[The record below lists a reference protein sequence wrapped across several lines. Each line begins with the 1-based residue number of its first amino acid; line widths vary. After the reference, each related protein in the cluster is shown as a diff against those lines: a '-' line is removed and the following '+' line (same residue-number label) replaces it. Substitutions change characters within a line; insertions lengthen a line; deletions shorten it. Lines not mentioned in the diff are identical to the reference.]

1 MFTYQDRPTQATQ
14 LDAAR
19 LVFRIERA
27 AEVVNRQSIQLRAQ
41 QAIQQAQSSIQ
52 RQGQQRAHTTAT
64 TSAVTRPTPDTLQRA
79 FAEIGALARAGAIT
93 QEQQI
98 VLTSALLPYVRF
110 A

>member
-1 MFTYQDRPTQATQ
+1 MFTYRDRPTQATQ

-27 AEVVNRQSIQLRAQ
+27 AEVVNQIRAQ
-41 QAIQQAQSSIQ
+41 QAIQRAQ
-52 RQGQQRAHTTAT
+52 TAGT
-64 TSAVTRPTPDTLQRA
+64 PPSGVTRPTPDSLQRA
-79 FAEIGALARAGAIT
+79 FAEIGALARRGAIS

-98 VLTSALLPYVRF
+98 VMTSALLPYTRF